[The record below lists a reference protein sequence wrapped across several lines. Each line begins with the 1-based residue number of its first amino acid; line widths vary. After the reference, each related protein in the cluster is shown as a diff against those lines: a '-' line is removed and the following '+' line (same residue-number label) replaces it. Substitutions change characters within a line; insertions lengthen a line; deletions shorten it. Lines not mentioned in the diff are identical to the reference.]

1 MEAYILGLWL
11 GDKYWRSSS
20 IGLTNTNEV
29 LIAEFRK
36 FLKRNGFSRDRIK
49 LSVYT
54 KSGRANRT
62 VTAMKH
68 KIPERNVKVY
78 KLKKGVNPV
87 FIIYVNSRKLKRKF
101 DEVYKNLENLV
112 TKKNIFEYLGGR
124 FDSDGNYIKPKNRLR
139 ISYTT
144 RQEASRDALLVA
156 NRIGIKPKVK
166 FYKKANEWI
175 LEMSGKKWRSIIE
188 KILIF
193 SRLN

>member
-36 FLKRNGFSRDRIK
+36 FLERNGFSRDRIK

-68 KIPERNVKVY
+68 KIPGRNVKVY

-87 FIIYVNSRKLKRKF
+87 FI
-101 DEVYKNLENLV
+101 
-112 TKKNIFEYLGGR
+112 
-124 FDSDGNYIKPKNRLR
+124 
-139 ISYTT
+139 
-144 RQEASRDALLVA
+144 
-156 NRIGIKPKVK
+156 
-166 FYKKANEWI
+166 I